1 MVEVLGSEQS
11 AKWLQKFGAVSMLE
25 WFESEDHFFHFL
37 LATFGH
43 HGRPVQ
49 PAHGF
54 SSKLWEENDR
64 RTPAEEMER
73 LAAFVRQWF
82 PEAFGEEA
90 DAFPPDPPF
99 QHAFNGILTLAD
111 WIGSDRRFFAFAE
124 EKGEPMP
131 AARRGAVE
139 AVEALFLD
147 PAAARAGLGDV
158 PVGFDGVLEEASW
171 TPHDIQQ
178 ETLDLPLHADGSL
191 TVLESDTG
199 SGKTEAALARFAR
212 LYRRGQVDGMYFAVP
227 TRSAAT
233 QLHERVQETA
243 ARLFPEDARPP
254 VVQAVPGYIKAD
266 DAEATA
272 LPDFEVRWDEED
284 TAMRYRGWAAEHPKR
299 FLAGPIVVGTVDQ
312 ALLSALQAS
321 HAHLRAAAL
330 LRHFLVVDEV
340 HASDVYMTALMDRV
354 LDQHLSA
361 GGHALLMSATL
372 GSAARTHL
380 TTAGRADPPAPE
392 KAEQEDYPLLTHV
405 SATRT
410 DPVQVH
416 AASSGRQK
424 AVEVALRPA
433 AADPRAV
440 ATLALENARA
450 GGRVLVIRNL
460 VRDCQATQRALED
473 AAGPDDADLLFGAGE
488 TQNGRVHAP
497 HHSRFAPADRQ
508 RLDDRIED
516 VFGKERQE
524 DGGCVAVATQTV
536 EQSLDLDADLMLTD
550 LCPMDV
556 LLQRIGRLHRHART
570 RPEGFEQARCIVL
583 TPEARELGAAITPQG
598 HGGHGEH
605 GLGTVYDDLRAV
617 EAAWQVIEATGAPWQ
632 IPADNRRLVERATHP
647 QRLRAVAADGGEAW
661 QRHQRHILGEQM
673 ADRHL
678 PQINGLDRSTPFGEC
693 RFDEDAAPKTRLG
706 EEDYRVELPSP
717 ADGPFGPAVS
727 VLTVA
732 AWHFHETPDAVEN
745 GDATAEDVE
754 AFDGGFSFSFGG
766 KRFRYDRTGLEK
778 NTGKETKP

>member
-1 MVEVLGSEQS
+1 MNGSPDPSDFWAKLHPDWPDVEEWHPLAAHSAEVAAVTEALLERTILGERMAALVGWDKLSPVHVQRLCVLAALHDAGKVNHGFQNRGHDAPGPRKGHVGPMVEVLGSEQS

-124 EKGEPMP
+124 ENGEPMP

-233 QLHERVQETA
+233 QLHERVRETA

-272 LPDFEVRWDEED
+272 LPDFEVRWDEGD

-361 GGHALLMSATL
+361 G
-372 GSAARTHL
+372 
-380 TTAGRADPPAPE
+380 
-392 KAEQEDYPLLTHV
+392 
-405 SATRT
+405 
-410 DPVQVH
+410 
-416 AASSGRQK
+416 
-424 AVEVALRPA
+424 
-433 AADPRAV
+433 
-440 ATLALENARA
+440 
-450 GGRVLVIRNL
+450 
-460 VRDCQATQRALED
+460 
-473 AAGPDDADLLFGAGE
+473 
-488 TQNGRVHAP
+488 
-497 HHSRFAPADRQ
+497 
-508 RLDDRIED
+508 
-516 VFGKERQE
+516 
-524 DGGCVAVATQTV
+524 
-536 EQSLDLDADLMLTD
+536 
-550 LCPMDV
+550 
-556 LLQRIGRLHRHART
+556 
-570 RPEGFEQARCIVL
+570 
-583 TPEARELGAAITPQG
+583 
-598 HGGHGEH
+598 
-605 GLGTVYDDLRAV
+605 
-617 EAAWQVIEATGAPWQ
+617 
-632 IPADNRRLVERATHP
+632 
-647 QRLRAVAADGGEAW
+647 
-661 QRHQRHILGEQM
+661 
-673 ADRHL
+673 
-678 PQINGLDRSTPFGEC
+678 
-693 RFDEDAAPKTRLG
+693 
-706 EEDYRVELPSP
+706 
-717 ADGPFGPAVS
+717 
-727 VLTVA
+727 
-732 AWHFHETPDAVEN
+732 
-745 GDATAEDVE
+745 
-754 AFDGGFSFSFGG
+754 
-766 KRFRYDRTGLEK
+766 
-778 NTGKETKP
+778 